1 MKNISMQTDSTLK
14 VLNCRANERGAAL
27 ITMLLVSMLLLAAGG
42 ALIVTTAMSAS
53 SAIDSTAEMQ
63 AFYVAEAGMQ
73 SAVNVVRGNVQ
84 PLVTAGDRMSL
95 RTAIIPDITNGPGNT
110 GALRFAGWLPYN
122 SRTDPASLVPVTV
135 GAVTG
140 GYRVTVEN
148 LDPDSHIVEY
158 NTAGVIEG
166 SDAATPFQ
174 RTFGTVG
181 GLDEITIR
189 YVAQPLTTL
198 TPNPNAYPL
207 TLPSNLGSFVIE
219 RPATAILPSAIIGPT
234 DFELTVTQTKP
245 WPATIVF
252 EATIEGEVVVDD
264 DDGGDDGD
272 SSSVEVT
279 FRKVS
284 MKADGT
290 TYALNFPAPSDVLSL
305 TYTSSPSTTAVP
317 ANVTSPDPKRLL
329 IKSYGFG
336 PRGSEKRLEMM
347 VTRVNLEFEA
357 PAGITLR
364 GSNDCDDPLDLD
376 TGASGAKWYSGDD
389 YSIPGPDPTPPP
401 VRPTF
406 GVTACDVDDANAGI
420 KKPYTVNDPKVGVL
434 SSDGSGGT
442 IEQPSYL
449 DTADKA
455 RAYLNGLQA
464 KAVSTNRYFNPGSGD
479 ATTVNDS
486 LDSPMFTFVDGD
498 ATLTEG
504 AGFLVVTGTLT
515 MRGNTNFKGVILAL
529 GEGKIVRNGGGN
541 GDILGGIIIASFDR
555 TGSGGFNAPTFHT
568 NGGGNS
574 NVQYDSVSVNTA
586 VSSSTSVSG
595 VREF

>member
-1 MKNISMQTDSTLK
+1 MKIISMQTYSTLQG
-14 VLNCRANERGAAL
+14 LNCRANERGAAL
-27 ITMLLVSMLLLAAGG
+27 VTMLLLSLLLLVAGG
-42 ALIVTTAMSAS
+42 ALIVTTSMSAS
-53 SAIDSTAEMQ
+53 SAIDATAEMQ
-63 AFYVAEAGMQ
+63 AYYVAEAGMQ
-73 SAVNVVRGNVQ
+73 SALNVLRGNVR
-84 PLVTAGDRMSL
+84 PLVTAADRISF
-95 RTAIIPDITNGPGNT
+95 RTAIIPDISNGPANT
-110 GALRFAGWLPYN
+110 GDLRFAGWLPYN
-122 SRTDPASLVPVTV
+122 TRTDPASLVPVTV

-158 NTAGVIEG
+158 TTTGVIEG
-166 SDAATPFQ
+166 SDVATPFQ

-181 GLDEITIR
+181 DDDEVTIR

-198 TPNPNAYPL
+198 TPNPNVWPL
-207 TLPSNLGSFVIE
+207 MLPSNLGSFVIE
-219 RPATAILPSAIIGPT
+219 RPATSTDDDVDIPET
-234 DFELTVTQTKP
+234 DFELTVTQSKP
-245 WPATIVF
+245 WVETITF
-252 EATIEGEVVVDD
+252 EATFQGQVDT
-264 DDGGDDGD
+264 G
-272 SSSVEVT
+272 STSVEVT

-305 TYTSSPSTTAVP
+305 TYTSSPGTTLVP
-317 ANVTSPDPKRLL
+317 ANVTAPDPKRLL

-357 PAGITLR
+357 PAGVTFR
-364 GSNDCDDPLDLD
+364 GASLCTEPLVLD
-376 TGASGAKWYSGDD
+376 TGASGTKKYSGDD

-406 GVTACDVDDANAGI
+406 GVSACDVDDANAGI
-420 KKPYTVNDPKVGVL
+420 KKPGTVNNPKVGVL
-434 SSDGSGGT
+434 TSDGSGGT

-449 DTADKA
+449 DNADKA

-464 KAVSTNRYFNPGSGD
+464 KAVSAGRYFNAASG
-479 ATTVNDS
+479 AITVNDP
-486 LDSPMFTFVDGD
+486 LDSAMFTFVDGN
-498 ATLTEG
+498 ATLTKG

-515 MRGNTNFKGVILAL
+515 MNGNTDFKGVILAL

-541 GDILGGIIIASFDR
+541 GDILGGIIVAKFDR
-555 TGSGGFNAPTFHT
+555 TGSGGFHAPTFET

-574 NVQYDSVSVNTA
+574 NVQYDSASVSKA
-586 VSSSTSVSG
+586 LSSGMAVSG